1 MEENK
6 TVNQDVETKE
16 KVTGKQ
22 ETEAGETEADKKGGI
37 YYVKFL
43 NPYFYEGK
51 EYEGVDLE
59 KIRDLT
65 TKEKINIDRLYEQL
79 EPVKSQTPVMTTM
92 YAVCTAAH
100 ITKLPVEFLK
110 KKKNIDFLQ
119 IEAAV
124 RRGFFSPV

>member
-1 MEENK
+1 MEGKK
-6 TVNQDVETKE
+6 TVNQDMETKE
-16 KVTGKQ
+16 EGKGKQ
-22 ETEAGETEADKKGGI
+22 ETEATEAEADKKGGI

-43 NPYFYEGK
+43 NPYFYEGR
-51 EYEGVDLE
+51 EYKGVDLE

-79 EPVKSQTPVMTTM
+79 EPVKSRTPVMTTM

-100 ITKLPVEFLK
+100 ITKLPVEFFYK
-110 KKKNIDFLQ
+110 MKNIDFLQ
-119 IEAAV
+119 IETAV